1 MKKYITIPNC
11 ITSVRIAGSISMFFT
26 KSFST
31 LFLIIYTLC
40 GLSDALDGYIA
51 RKTGT
56 TSEFGTKLDSFADL
70 LFYFVMFL
78 KVFPAL
84 ARQLTPFLW
93 SIAVIV
99 VSIRLFTYIMVAFRH
114 KRFASLHTYANKIT
128 GLVIFSVPYFLI
140 YKSGVLICSVLA
152 LVSAYAAVEEL
163 VIHLRSSTYDGN
175 TKTLL
180 TK

>member
-11 ITSVRIAGSISMFFT
+11 ITSVRIVGSVSMFFT
-26 KSFST
+26 KSLST
-31 LFLIIYTLC
+31 LFFIIYTLC
-40 GLSDALDGYIA
+40 GISDALDGHIA

-78 KVFPAL
+78 KVFPML
-84 ARQLTPFLW
+84 AAQLTPFLW
-93 SIAVIV
+93 SIAICV
-99 VSIRLFTYIMVAFRH
+99 VSIRIFTYIMVAVKH
-114 KRFASLHTYANKIT
+114 KHFASLHTYANKIT
-128 GLVIFSVPYFLI
+128 GLVIFSVPYFLV
-140 YKSGVLICSVLA
+140 YKSGVAICSVLA
-152 LVSAYAAVEEL
+152 LVSTYAAIEEL
-163 VIHLRSSTYDGN
+163 IIHLRSSTYDST